1 MSDLA
6 GRPRRSRHD
15 TRQLWTER
23 LARYSAST
31 LSVAAFCAA
40 EGVSPN
46 SLFYWKR
53 RLGTDPTGA
62 VAPVLS
68 DGAARFVPVRIP
80 APGAAVEIVLP
91 GGAVLR
97 LSPGCDL
104 SFVRSLLDT
113 LAGASC

>member
-1 MSDLA
+1 MSDLP
-6 GRPRRSRHD
+6 GRPRRSRSQ

-40 EGVSPN
+40 EGISPN

-53 RLGTDPTGA
+53 RLDTDSA
-62 VAPVLS
+62 APPPE
-68 DGAARFVPVRIP
+68 GQPCFVPVRLHET
-80 APGAAVEIVLP
+80 AAVEVFLP
-91 GGAVLR
+91 TGAVLR

-113 LAGASC
+113 LAGRSC